1 MWPYPIHL
9 ISSCF
14 GYLQRTQTQ
23 KLVSKQHSIN
33 TWDQLDIEWMD
44 NISER
49 FEWHRYH
56 NSEQHTC
63 FNSSYYFGLG
73 VLDLRSN
80 WFIEELWK
88 EKIDIFCMI
97 LLVQCALMTPQELWS
112 QIFPVHSPPPQFWNS
127 FTLHTRFYVNLRGDK
142 NFFGCSTS
150 RGEILL
156 FEYCILSCLWEDTV
170 GCALIPLE
178 LKFLD
183 SSLSS
188 VRNAWSSQ
196 LSIVLQMKL
205 CYVNT
210 SVGQRKYLP
219 RSVSWV
225 YWHETN

>member
-1 MWPYPIHL
+1 MDGQYFWAFWVAQ
-9 ISSCF
+9 ISQLWTA
-14 GYLQRTQTQ
+14 YLF
-23 KLVSKQHSIN
+23 
-33 TWDQLDIEWMD
+33 QLFLLPWA
-44 NISER
+44 
-49 FEWHRYH
+49 W
-56 NSEQHTC
+56 C
-63 FNSSYYFGLG
+63 P
-73 VLDLRSN
+73 DLRSN
-80 WFIEELWK
+80 WSIEELWK

-127 FTLHTRFYVNLRGDK
+127 FTLHTGFYVNLREVK
-142 NFFGCSTS
+142 KFFGCSTS

-156 FEYCILSCLWEDTV
+156 FENCILSCLWEDTV

-188 VRNAWSSQ
+188 ARNAWSSQ

-205 CYVNT
+205 CQVNT
-210 SVGQRKYLP
+210 SVGQLKYLP

-225 YWHETN
+225 YWYETN